1 MKKVLKFT
9 ALSLV
14 AACCLA
20 FAPQEQKIIT
30 IFTIGDS
37 TCANKPLDKGALER
51 GWGQAMSAYLDSR
64 YVVVDNHAL
73 NGRSSK
79 SFRDEGHWQPVYDKI
94 QKGDY
99 VFIQFGHND
108 QKPKADRHT
117 DPGTT
122 YNENL
127 RRYVNETR
135 EKGGIPV
142 LLTSMV
148 RRKFD
153 ENGKLI
159 ETHGDYLQAVRDV
172 AAEMN
177 VVLIDHNISS
187 KQLVE
192 SMGPEDSKKLFMWV
206 EKDTN
211 LALPNGREDD
221 THLRALGAKKM
232 ANLILD
238 EVAQKIPE
246 LAPFIRKY
254 DFVVA
259 KDGSGDFF
267 TVQDAID
274 AIPDFRK
281 NGRTRIYIRNGVY
294 KEKLILPE
302 SKINVTFIGED
313 VEKTILTFDDYAQ
326 KKNIFGEDKGT
337 SGSSSFYV
345 YGHDF
350 HAENITFENSAGP
363 VGQAVA
369 IFVAGDRAAFRNCRF
384 LGNQDTMYNYGKNSR
399 QYYENCYIEGTVD
412 FIFGSSTAYFKNC
425 EIHAKRD
432 GSYITAASTTQGK
445 PFGYVF
451 DHCRITTGEKVERLY
466 LGRPWRPYA
475 QTVFL
480 YCELPACIVPE
491 GWHDWGKDNLD
502 KTCFYSEYGC
512 TGEGADTSKR
522 VKWSKKLNVKKAAAF
537 SVENVLAGDDGW
549 TVPTEW

>member
-1 MKKVLKFT
+1 MRTLKCM
-9 ALSLV
+9 ALALI
-14 AACCLA
+14 ATCCLA
-20 FAPQEQKIIT
+20 FTPQENKKIT

-37 TCANKPLDKGALER
+37 TCANKTLEKGALER
-51 GWGQAMSAYLDSR
+51 GWGQALPSYLDSR

-108 QKPKADRHT
+108 QKPKEDRHT

-127 RRYVNETR
+127 RRYVTETR

-192 SMGPEDSKKLFMWV
+192 SMGPEDSKKLYMWV

-221 THLRALGAKKM
+221 THLRALGAKLM

-238 EVAQKIPE
+238 EVEQKIPE
-246 LAPFIRKY
+246 LAPFIRRY
-254 DFVVA
+254 DYVVA

-267 TVQDAID
+267 TVQEAID

-281 NGRTRIYIRNGVY
+281 NARTRVYIRNGVY

-326 KKNIFGEDKGT
+326 KKNVFGENKGT

-369 IFVAGDRAAFRNCRF
+369 IFVAGDRAAFRKCRF

-399 QYYENCYIEGTVD
+399 QYYEDCYIEGTVD

-425 EIHAKRD
+425 EIHAKRN
-432 GSYITAASTTQGK
+432 GSFITAASTPQGK

-451 DHCRITTGEKVERLY
+451 DHCRITVADGVDKLF

-475 QTVFL
+475 QTVFM
-480 YCELPACIVPE
+480 YCELPAAIVPE
-491 GWHDWGKDNLD
+491 GWNDWGKDHLD

-512 TGEGADTSKR
+512 SGPGADMSKR
-522 VKWSKKLNVKKAAAF
+522 VKWSKKLNAKKAAAF
-537 SVENVLAGDDGW
+537 SVENVLRGSDNW

>member
-1 MKKVLKFT
+1 MKTLKCM
-9 ALSLV
+9 ALALI
-14 AACCLA
+14 ATCCLA
-20 FAPQEQKIIT
+20 FTPQENKKIT

-37 TCANKPLDKGALER
+37 TCANKTLEKGALER
-51 GWGQAMSAYLDSR
+51 GWGQALPSYLDSR

-108 QKPKADRHT
+108 QKPKEDRHT

-127 RRYVNETR
+127 RRYITETR

-192 SMGPEDSKKLFMWV
+192 SMGPEDSKKLYMWV

-221 THLRALGAKKM
+221 THLRALGAKLM

-238 EVAQKIPE
+238 EVEQKIPE
-246 LAPFIRKY
+246 LAPFIRRY
-254 DFVVA
+254 DYVVA

-267 TVQDAID
+267 TVQEAID

-281 NGRTRIYIRNGVY
+281 NARTRVYIRNGVY

-326 KKNIFGEDKGT
+326 KKNVFGENKGT

-369 IFVAGDRAAFRNCRF
+369 IFVAGDRAAFRKCRF

-399 QYYENCYIEGTVD
+399 QYYEDCYIEGTVD

-425 EIHAKRD
+425 EIHAKRN
-432 GSYITAASTTQGK
+432 GSFITAASTPQGK

-451 DHCRITTGEKVERLY
+451 DHCRITVADGVDKLF

-475 QTVFL
+475 QTVFM
-480 YCELPACIVPE
+480 YCELPAAIVPE
-491 GWHDWGKDNLD
+491 GWNDWGKDNLD

-512 TGEGADTSKR
+512 SGPGADMSKR
-522 VKWSKKLNVKKAAAF
+522 VKWSKKLNAKKAAVF
-537 SVENVLAGDDGW
+537 SMENVLRGSDNW

>member
-1 MKKVLKFT
+1 MRTLKCM
-9 ALSLV
+9 ALALI
-14 AACCLA
+14 ATCCLA
-20 FAPQEQKIIT
+20 FTPQENKKIT

-37 TCANKPLDKGALER
+37 TCANKTLEKGALER
-51 GWGQAMSAYLDSR
+51 GWGQALPSYLDSR

-108 QKPKADRHT
+108 QKPKEDRHT

-127 RRYVNETR
+127 RRYITETR

-153 ENGKLI
+153 ENGKLV

-192 SMGPEDSKKLFMWV
+192 SMGPEDSKKLYMWV

-221 THLRALGAKKM
+221 THLRALGAKLM

-238 EVAQKIPE
+238 EVEQKIPE
-246 LAPFIRKY
+246 LAPFIRRY
-254 DFVVA
+254 DYVVA

-267 TVQDAID
+267 TVQEAID

-281 NGRTRIYIRNGVY
+281 NARTRVYIRNGVY

-302 SKINVTFIGED
+302 SKINVTFVGED

-326 KKNIFGEDKGT
+326 KKNVFGENKGT

-369 IFVAGDRAAFRNCRF
+369 IFVAGDRAAFRKCRF

-399 QYYENCYIEGTVD
+399 QYYEDCYIEGTVD

-425 EIHAKRD
+425 EIHAKRN
-432 GSYITAASTTQGK
+432 GSYITAASTPQGK

-451 DHCRITTGEKVERLY
+451 DHCRITVADGVEKLF

-475 QTVFL
+475 QTVFM
-480 YCELPACIVPE
+480 YCELPAAIVPE
-491 GWHDWGKDNLD
+491 GWNDWGKDNLD

-512 TGEGADTSKR
+512 SGPGADMSKR
-522 VKWSKKLNVKKAAAF
+522 VKWSKKLNAKKAVAF
-537 SVENVLAGDDGW
+537 SVENVLRGSDNW